1 MAKIGLLGGSFDPP
15 HVGHLVVAEGVKWA
29 LGLDEVWF
37 VVAGDPRH
45 KPVET
50 PAEVRLELTR
60 LATVDNAALVVED
73 REVRRD
79 GPTFTFDTLSE
90 LRAQRPDDV
99 FFFIL
104 GSDEV
109 VELPNWHRAE
119 ELPDLVTFVAVER
132 PGHELPRAHPVQQ
145 RVNIVRLP
153 GIDISSTDLRERY
166 AKGRPTRYLVPDAV
180 DEHVRSSGLYR

>member
-1 MAKIGLLGGSFDPP
+1 MKIGLLGGSFDPP
-15 HVGHLVVAEGVKWA
+15 HVGHLVVAEGVRWA

-37 VVAGDPRH
+37 VVAGDPQH

-50 PAEVRLELTR
+50 AAETRVELTR
-60 LATVDNAALVVED
+60 LATTGNEAFVVDD

-79 GPTFTFDTLSE
+79 GATYTVDTLSE
-90 LRAQRPDDV
+90 LRAERPDDT

-109 VELPNWHRAE
+109 GELPNWHRAD

-153 GIDISSTDLRERY
+153 QLDISSTDLRKRY
-166 AKGRPTRYLVPDAV
+166 VKGRPTRYLVPDAV
-180 DEHVRSSGLYR
+180 DAYVRSSGLYR